1 MSLPHRPGGDQPHD
15 QRQSYRN
22 SPRRSRPQPD
32 IETGGL
38 RTGSRTHQRGKSAS
52 SFADTISNPNVN
64 TEATPLS
71 PTEAPGRSSADQDQ
85 PFSRKRSL
93 IRPERNRIGKD
104 HRNYLYHK
112 HAARMDVLP
121 SSTGNDPL
129 LEIDAATE
137 RSGGSHTHESVSDQ
151 SKTVRSGTT
160 ARENEKSASSQVKHA
175 PSRGKHGKIVKEG
188 RRDPRLRKNKGPK
201 EQLRP
206 PSVWNFY
213 CAFVTFWCPGFILK
227 CCGKPTKA
235 EQRAWREKMGL
246 ISIILFIMA
255 IVGFLTFGF
264 TATVCSA
271 PPVRLRVNEVGGGY
285 MIFHGVA
292 YDLSTSHHP
301 AAEGIPRRKDGLG
314 ANVLYDLPHKYGGED
329 GSFLFQNVNGACKDL
344 ITLADKSDVPTNSD
358 GDLAWY
364 FPCTTFRQDG
374 SSKPN
379 LTIDHYF
386 GYACHTTS
394 KARHS
399 FYKEI
404 HGTADVYF
412 RWNDIKNS
420 SRNLIVYS
428 GNVLDLDILNW
439 FNETQVAI
447 PDRFKELRDT
457 KSSVNQAIRGRD
469 VTRMFQSSKDKQYAE
484 CFEQIIKVGSV
495 DTETVGC
502 IASKVVLY
510 CALVLILSVVLA
522 RFSLAL
528 VFQWFISRNYAAAKT
543 SQSSDRRKRARQIED
558 WSDDIYRA
566 PPRLP
571 GDMGSTVVGSER
583 ASKRGSSFLPTS
595 SRFST
600 INMNEVR
607 GPGGQRRVPTTM
619 SSQGP
624 PGGLLRPDSFYKQ
637 GNDSRASFLRSDHQF
652 SGPGSVEGPGP
663 AGFIHDAVVP
673 QPPSDWM
680 PFGFPLAHTMCLV
693 TAYSEG
699 AEGIRTTL
707 DSIAMTDYPNSHKV
721 ILVIC
726 DGIIKGQ
733 GEKISTPDVCLSML
747 KDHTTPPEM
756 VQPFS
761 YVAVAS
767 GSKRHNMAKV
777 YSGFYDYGSESR
789 IPLERQQRVPMM
801 VVVKCGTPAEFEKSK
816 PGNRGKRDSQII
828 LMSFLQ
834 KVMFDERMTELE
846 YEMFNG
852 LWKVTGISPDYYEI
866 VLMVDADT
874 KVFPDS
880 LTHMVSAMVKDP
892 EIMGLC
898 GETKIA
904 NKRASWVSAIQVFE
918 YFISHHLAKSFESV
932 FGGVTCLPGCFC
944 MYRIKAPKGGQNYW
958 VPILAN
964 PDVVEHYS
972 ENVVETLHEKNLY
985 LLGEDR
991 YLTTLMLRTFPKRKQ
1006 VFVPQAVCKTTVPD
1020 TFMVLLSQ
1028 RRRWINSTVHNLM
1041 ELILVRDL
1049 CGTFCFSMQFV
1060 VFVELIGTLVLPA
1073 AIAFTF
1079 YVSK

>member
-1 MSLPHRPGGDQPHD
+1 M
-15 QRQSYRN
+15 
-22 SPRRSRPQPD
+22 
-32 IETGGL
+32 
-38 RTGSRTHQRGKSAS
+38 
-52 SFADTISNPNVN
+52 
-64 TEATPLS
+64 
-71 PTEAPGRSSADQDQ
+71 
-85 PFSRKRSL
+85 
-93 IRPERNRIGKD
+93 
-104 HRNYLYHK
+104 
-112 HAARMDVLP
+112 P
-121 SSTGNDPL
+121 SSTGNDPI
-129 LEIDAATE
+129 LENVEVSTE
-137 RSGGSHTHESVSDQ
+137 PSGSQTHGSFADSSPPRHHRSRKTSGGDQ
-151 SKTVRSGTT
+151 EKGN
-160 ARENEKSASSQVKHA
+160 ARVKSRPHRNKS
-175 PSRGKHGKIVKEG
+175 GKITKTT
-188 RRDPRLRKNKGPK
+188 RHRKSHKNPAMA
-201 EQLRP
+201 EQIRP
-206 PSVWNFY
+206 PSAWNVY
-213 CAFVTFWCPGFILK
+213 CAIVTFWCPDFILK

-235 EQRAWREKMGL
+235 QRRAWREKMGL
-246 ISIILFIMA
+246 ISIILVIMA

-271 PPVRLRVNEVGGGY
+271 PPERLRVNKVTGGY

-301 AAEGIPRRKDGLG
+301 PAEGIPLRQDGTG
-314 ANVLYDLPHKYGGED
+314 ANVLFDLPEKHSGQD
-329 GSFLFQNVNGACKDL
+329 GSFLFQNVNGHCKGL
-344 ITLADKSDVPTNSD
+344 INKAPGSDVPDNSNNE
-358 GDLAWY
+358 LAWY
-364 FPCTTFRQDG
+364 FPCTTFNQDG
-374 SSKPN
+374 SSRPN
-379 LTIDHYF
+379 FTNPYYL
-386 GYACHTTS
+386 GYACHTS
-394 KARHS
+394 SNARNA
-399 FYKEI
+399 FYVGLK
-404 HGTADVYF
+404 GAADVYF
-412 RWNDIKNS
+412 TWDDIRNS
-420 SRNLIVYS
+420 SRNLVVYS
-428 GNVLDLDILNW
+428 GSVLDLNLLNW
-439 FNETQVAI
+439 FNESEISV
-447 PDRFKELRDT
+447 PDRFKVLRDQD
-457 KSSVNQAIRGRD
+457 SAVNKAIRGRD
-469 VTRMFQSSKDKQYAE
+469 VTRMFQSPGDKQIAQCLE
-484 CFEQIIKVGSV
+484 EISRVGFV

-510 CALVLILSVVLA
+510 CALILILSVVGT
-522 RFSLAL
+522 RFVLAL
-528 VFQWFISRNYAAAKT
+528 IFQWFISRKYAAAKT
-543 SQSSDRRKRARQIED
+543 SQTSDRRKRAKQIED
-558 WSDDIYRA
+558 WSEDIYRA
-566 PPRLP
+566 PARLP
-571 GDMGSTVVGSER
+571 GDVGSSAMGSSDR
-583 ASKRGSSFLPTS
+583 ASKRGSSFLPTT
-595 SRFST
+595 SRFSAVYGSDRPT
-600 INMNEVR
+600 
-607 GPGGQRRVPTTM
+607 GARRLPTTM

-624 PGGLLRPDSFYKQ
+624 ASSLLNPNSIYRQ
-637 GNDSRASFLRSDHQF
+637 GNDSRASFLRPDPYSSAASPSD
-652 SGPGSVEGPGP
+652 GPGP
-663 AGFIHDAVVP
+663 AGFIHDSVVP

-699 AEGIRTTL
+699 EEGIRTTL
-707 DSIAMTDYPNSHKV
+707 DSIAMTDYPNSHKAIV
-721 ILVIC
+721 VIC
-726 DGIIKGQ
+726 DGIIKGK
-733 GEKISTPDVCLSML
+733 GEAVSTPDVCLGMM
-747 KDHTTPPEM
+747 KDHATPPDM
-756 VQPFS
+756 VESFS

-777 YSGFYDYGSESR
+777 YCGFYDYGNKSR
-789 IPLERQQRVPMM
+789 IPVDKQQRVPMM
-801 VVVKCGTPAEFEKSK
+801 LIVKCGTPDEADKAK

-904 NKRASWVSAIQVFE
+904 NKRDSWVTAIQVFE

-1020 TFMVLLSQ
+1020 KFMVLLSQ

-1060 VFVELIGTLVLPA
+1060 VFVELVGTLVLPA

-1079 YVSK
+1079 YVGKYNHRLHRHYI